1 MKTRSPTTC
10 YIGRRADKSGP
21 FPSVRDQAEF
31 EKNVTGASSFPE
43 YPSEPKNQENSKL
56 DTLDPPSHKNISK
69 AKKIKWTREEYKEVM
84 TTFYQALKEPK
95 DNTTQQTYELWRQKF
110 GEHRSYIDANKLAN
124 VRRNIMK
131 KNRLTAAEIEEIK
144 MKIRQPINKKKENPE
159 DGRMRLENLTPQ
171 QVKNTIEQVGQGN
184 EINDINQPV
193 QQEER
198 LEENKTSAA
207 ENKEAIEEIK
217 IEVLQEF
224 FKTHNINTEER
235 EPLLKLETN
244 KKNKVNIRIGNIAL
258 NQTIKDIKPKDITTL
273 NELTY

>member
-10 YIGRRADKSGP
+10 HIGRRADKSGP

-184 EINDINQPV
+184 EINHINQPV

-273 NELTY
+273 NELT